1 MAVGIKDVA
10 EMAGVST
17 ATVSHV
23 INKTRFVS
31 AEVTNKV
38 EKAMED
44 LSYIPN
50 LMAKNLKVNKSN
62 VIGLIVPDISNFFFT
77 EIASAIENT
86 LQKKGYNLVLCNT
99 NENLKLEKE
108 QIAFI
113 QSYKSCGIIIAPTT
127 KDFNYTNLFQEKDFP
142 VVFFD
147 RRLDVSQ
154 GDSVTVNTFTLT
166 KQAVLHLISQ
176 GHERIAF
183 IGGHNGLSTTEDR
196 LAGYKAALE
205 EGNIE
210 YDPSLVEVGD
220 AKFEAAYDICSR
232 VIANKNVS
240 AVFVASSLMSIGVM
254 KYLVNNNYSIPSQI
268 AVIGFDDYIWNE
280 ITYPPMTTIKQPTIE
295 MGETVANLIV
305 ERIENRGMEPR
316 NVVLDGE
323 IVFRQSC

>member
-99 NENLKLEKE
+99 NENLKLEK
-108 QIAFI
+108 
-113 QSYKSCGIIIAPTT
+113 
-127 KDFNYTNLFQEKDFP
+127 
-142 VVFFD
+142 
-147 RRLDVSQ
+147 
-154 GDSVTVNTFTLT
+154 
-166 KQAVLHLISQ
+166 
-176 GHERIAF
+176 
-183 IGGHNGLSTTEDR
+183 
-196 LAGYKAALE
+196 
-205 EGNIE
+205 
-210 YDPSLVEVGD
+210 
-220 AKFEAAYDICSR
+220 SR
-232 VIANKNVS
+232 
-240 AVFVASSLMSIGVM
+240 
-254 KYLVNNNYSIPSQI
+254 
-268 AVIGFDDYIWNE
+268 
-280 ITYPPMTTIKQPTIE
+280 
-295 MGETVANLIV
+295 
-305 ERIENRGMEPR
+305 
-316 NVVLDGE
+316 
-323 IVFRQSC
+323 

>member
-38 EKAMED
+38 EKAMEEED
-44 LSYIPN
+44 EIQTIDNSAEDPKPEKL
-50 LMAKNLKVNKSN
+50 LARKRVFW
-62 VIGLIVPDISNFFFT
+62 VIVACCF
-77 EIASAIENT
+77 IENT

-127 KDFNYTNLFQEKDFP
+127 MDFNYTNLFQEKDFP

-154 GDSVTVNTFTLT
+154 GDSVTVDTFSLT

-305 ERIENRGMEPR
+305 ERIENRKLAPR
-316 NVVLDGE
+316 NVILDGE